1 MHIRPATP
9 ADLPTLQDIER
20 AAGEPFRAL
29 GMAAIADDEPP
40 GIALLEEFR
49 RAGRAWVAT
58 EGDGT
63 PVAYLLSEPVD
74 AAEHVEQVSVH
85 PRAARQRIGGALIE
99 HTAGRARAAGSQSLT
114 LTTYTDVPWNAP
126 YYARI
131 GFRVLADAELTPG
144 LREIRAHE
152 AELGLDRWPRVA
164 MRRELSPG
172 AAGPR
177 TAP

>member
-1 MHIRPATP
+1 MYIRPATT
-9 ADLPTLQDIER
+9 ADLPALQDIEH

-40 GIALLEEFR
+40 GISVLEEFR
-49 RAGRAWVAT
+49 RAGRAWVAA
-58 EGDGT
+58 EADGT

-74 AAEHVEQVSVH
+74 GAEHVEQVSVH
-85 PRAARQRIGGALIE
+85 PRAARRRIGEALIE
-99 HTAGRARAAGSQSLT
+99 HAADRAREAGKEALT

-126 YYARI
+126 YYACI
-131 GFRVLADAELTPG
+131 GFRVLAEAELTPG
-144 LREIRAHE
+144 LRKIRAHE

-164 MRRELSPG
+164 MRRDLSPG
-172 AAGPR
+172 GFQPR

>member
-1 MHIRPATP
+1 MRIRPATA
-9 ADLPTLQDIER
+9 ADLSTLQDIER

-29 GMAAIADDEPP
+29 GMAAVADDEPP
-40 GIALLEEFR
+40 TIALLEEFR
-49 RAGRAWVAT
+49 RAGRAWVAA
-58 EGDGT
+58 EADGT

-74 AAEHVEQVSVH
+74 TAEHIEQVTVH
-85 PRAARQRIGGALIE
+85 PRAARRGIGRALIE
-99 HTAGRARAAGSQSLT
+99 HAAGRARETGGEALT
-114 LTTYTDVPWNAP
+114 LTTFTDVPWNAP

-131 GFRVLADAELTPG
+131 GFRVLAAAELTPG
-144 LREIRAHE
+144 LRKIRAHE

-172 AAGPR
+172 GARPR